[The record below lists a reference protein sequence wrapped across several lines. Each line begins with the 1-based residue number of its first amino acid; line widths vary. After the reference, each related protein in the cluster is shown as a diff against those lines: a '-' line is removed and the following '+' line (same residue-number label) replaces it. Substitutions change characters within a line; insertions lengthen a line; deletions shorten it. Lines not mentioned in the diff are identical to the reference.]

1 MGEAQRSGRSEFILR
16 FYRVLHGKVV
26 EADDIVADEV
36 ADIQELKREIQHYLQ
51 EYLVLFEG
59 KRRSRERP
67 CSGRIPIRVR
77 RGLHRKMVKLAEAE
91 GTTVNALIAACLE
104 EAAQRSGKFPHRSAK
119 PRRSHP

>member
-1 MGEAQRSGRSEFILR
+1 MGQTQESRPSKFILR

-26 EADDIVADEV
+26 EAEDIVAEEV
-36 ADIQELKREIQHYLQ
+36 ADVPEFKKEIQYYLE

-59 KRRSRERP
+59 KRRERP

-77 RGLHRKMVKLAEAE
+77 RGLHRKMVKLAEAG
-91 GTTVNALIAACLE
+91 GTTVNALIAARLE